1 MHKLAMFCVLAA
13 LPCMAALGADIDGK
27 WTVETQGRNGTQTVT
42 LTLQSDGSNLTGSL
56 AGGRGGSVEIT
67 EGKIDGANVS
77 FKVVR
82 AGRDGGTQ
90 TVAYSGTLAGDDLKL
105 TARGGR
111 GGGRGRG
118 RGGRELAFKRVK

>member
-1 MHKLAMFCVLAA
+1 ML
-13 LPCMAALGADIDGK
+13 ALGAAIDGK
-27 WTVETQGRNGTQTVT
+27 WTVETQGRNGTQTET
-42 LTLQSDGSNLTGSL
+42 LALQSDGSVLTGNLTG
-56 AGGRGGSVEIT
+56 GRGRSVEIT

-82 AGRDGGTQ
+82 AGRDGATQ
-90 TVAYSGTLAGDDLKL
+90 TVTYSGTLSGDDLKL

-118 RGGRELAFKRVK
+118 RGGRELAFKRVQ